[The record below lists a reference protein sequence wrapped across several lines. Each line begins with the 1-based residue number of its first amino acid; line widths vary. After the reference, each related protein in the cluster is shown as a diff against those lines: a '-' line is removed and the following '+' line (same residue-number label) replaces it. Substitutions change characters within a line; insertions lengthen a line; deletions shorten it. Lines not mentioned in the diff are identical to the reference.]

1 MKIIDNKKWTSIGP
15 QESETLSPTYS
26 LIPCI
31 FSSRSSFSHPVETM
45 TLILKLLF

>member
-31 FSSRSSFSHPVETM
+31 FSHSSFSHPVETM